1 MKLYAPS
8 YYKRFAC
15 IAGKCRHS
23 CCVGWEIDI
32 DPETAELYEN
42 LTEGY
47 GRAIC
52 HSVDREETPH
62 FRLGEGERCPHLDG
76 RGLCR
81 IILELG
87 EDYLCEICREHP
99 RFYHDT
105 PHGKEVGIGMACEEA
120 CRLILASDDY
130 TDFEEIE
137 ELDGD
142 EEEWLF
148 DGAAHRSRI
157 FALLADQAQPYAQR
171 LQNISRA
178 YGVTP
183 ALLSDEKWRE
193 LFASLEYLNQ
203 EHRSLFA
210 KYTSAPPPAEKWEKV
225 LERAL
230 AYFVFRHCSGAWDE
244 TDFRAGLGF
253 ALVCE
258 RLLASM
264 VCAQEGITLDGV
276 LELARILSEELEY
289 SEENTEELEYSE
301 ENTEAVKSCFE

>member
-1 MKLYAPS
+1 MKLYAPG

-15 IAGKCRHS
+15 IASKCRHS

-32 DPETAELYEN
+32 DPETAELYEG
-42 LTEGY
+42 LSDGY
-47 GRAIC
+47 GRAVC

-62 FRLGEGERCPHLDG
+62 FRLGEGDRCPHLDG

-105 PHGKEVGIGMACEEA
+105 PHGKEVGIGMSCEEA
-120 CRLILASDDY
+120 CRLILSSDDY
-130 TDFEEIE
+130 AEFEEIE
-137 ELDGD
+137 EQDWED
-142 EEEWLF
+142 EEWMF
-148 DGAAHRSRI
+148 DGTAHRRRI
-157 FALLADQAQPYAQR
+157 YEILADQTQPYVQR
-171 LQNISRA
+171 LQSIYDT

-183 ALLSDEKWRE
+183 DVLSDETWGE

-203 EHRSLFA
+203 AHRVLFA
-210 KYTSAPPPAEKWEKV
+210 KYTAALTPVEKWETV

-244 TDFRAGLGF
+244 TEFCAGLGF

-289 SEENTEELEYSE
+289 SEENTQRIKE
-301 ENTEAVKSCFE
+301 CFY